1 MFALLPVSWCASFVR
16 LWVGP
21 PLAITVSPVK
31 AQQLFE
37 ALTRDELEVLRL
49 CCVEDLSYD
58 EAAQRLGLSR
68 KALMQRL
75 CSARL
80 RVAEIWTAISADN

>member
-1 MFALLPVSWCASFVR
+1 MFALLPVSWFAR
-16 LWVGP
+16 LRGIGP
-21 PLAITVSPVK
+21 LPPIILTPVK
-31 AQQLFE
+31 AQQLFQ
-37 ALTRDELEVLRL
+37 ALTHDELEVLRL

-68 KALMQRL
+68 KALIQRL